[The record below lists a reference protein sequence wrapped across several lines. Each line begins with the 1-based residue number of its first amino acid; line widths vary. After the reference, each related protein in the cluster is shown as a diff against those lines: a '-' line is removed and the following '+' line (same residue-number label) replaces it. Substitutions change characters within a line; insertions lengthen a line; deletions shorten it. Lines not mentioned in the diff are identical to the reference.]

1 MLGHLRTFGQPAV
14 PGLKLTHTNPILLL
28 TTRHHSALLNYNTK
42 TNTYFPT
49 QSPSSNDIVSS
60 LPTPLLQPA
69 SRDQS
74 CFATII
80 GTHRHPRAPR
90 AGEWS
95 MCRVLE
101 CHQSLINYLGKR
113 RNNINPSLS
122 TVTIQSVSR
131 LMLIG
136 ENVEV
141 VGTNHGGKAP

>member
-1 MLGHLRTFGQPAV
+1 
-14 PGLKLTHTNPILLL
+14 
-28 TTRHHSALLNYNTK
+28 
-42 TNTYFPT
+42 
-49 QSPSSNDIVSS
+49 
-60 LPTPLLQPA
+60 
-69 SRDQS
+69 
-74 CFATII
+74 
-80 GTHRHPRAPR
+80 
-90 AGEWS
+90 